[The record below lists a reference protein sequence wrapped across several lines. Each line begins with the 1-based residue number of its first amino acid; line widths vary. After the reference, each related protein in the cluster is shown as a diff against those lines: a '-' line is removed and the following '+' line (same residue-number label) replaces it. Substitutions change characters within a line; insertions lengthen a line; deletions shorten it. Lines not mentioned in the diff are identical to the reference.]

1 MNLVILLNLEKGSF
15 FMKRKQLSGKHIG
28 IVFGTFAPMHVGH
41 VDLITKAKRA
51 NDNVLVIVSGSNT
64 QEDRGT
70 RAGLSLNRR
79 FRYVR
84 EVFYDDELVV
94 VDKLD
99 EAGMPAY
106 PEGWVPWVNRVK
118 ELIAKNTD
126 DPEKITFYVG
136 EPEYVTEL
144 NRYYPQAQVELIER
158 SIINISATEI
168 RDNPMENWRFITKP
182 FRRHF
187 THKVLVVGSAS
198 GGKTTLVKLI
208 LGITSLN
215 EGDILVCGS
224 SILDMKNLS
233 KVRRRNI
240 GCVFQNF
247 NLISGFT
254 VKENILLPRYFFE
267 NGENNINEICNTLGL
282 TKEML
287 SKSIDKISGGE
298 KQRVALARALIN
310 NPEILIAD
318 EPTGNL
324 DAANE
329 QNIIELLKRINEELG
344 ITIITVTH
352 SDKVANSMQSICTVV
367 DGKIEYVRR

>member
-1 MNLVILLNLEKGSF
+1 MIKLVNVTKCFSDGSNVRYIFKNCNFEFKKGSTTAIVG
-15 FMKRKQLSGKHIG
+15 RSG
-28 IVFGTFAPMHVGH
+28 
-41 VDLITKAKRA
+41 L
-51 NDNVLVIVSGSNT
+51 
-64 QEDRGT
+64 
-70 RAGLSLNRR
+70 
-79 FRYVR
+79 
-84 EVFYDDELVV
+84 
-94 VDKLD
+94 
-99 EAGMPAY
+99 
-106 PEGWVPWVNRVK
+106 
-118 ELIAKNTD
+118 
-126 DPEKITFYVG
+126 
-136 EPEYVTEL
+136 
-144 NRYYPQAQVELIER
+144 
-158 SIINISATEI
+158 
-168 RDNPMENWRFITKP
+168 
-182 FRRHF
+182 
-187 THKVLVVGSAS
+187 
-198 GGKTTLVKLI
+198 GKTTLVKLI

-282 TKEML
+282 SKEML

>member
-1 MNLVILLNLEKGSF
+1 MIKLVNVTKCFSDGSNVRYIFKNCNFEFKKGSTTAIVG
-15 FMKRKQLSGKHIG
+15 RSG
-28 IVFGTFAPMHVGH
+28 
-41 VDLITKAKRA
+41 L
-51 NDNVLVIVSGSNT
+51 
-64 QEDRGT
+64 
-70 RAGLSLNRR
+70 
-79 FRYVR
+79 
-84 EVFYDDELVV
+84 
-94 VDKLD
+94 
-99 EAGMPAY
+99 
-106 PEGWVPWVNRVK
+106 
-118 ELIAKNTD
+118 
-126 DPEKITFYVG
+126 
-136 EPEYVTEL
+136 
-144 NRYYPQAQVELIER
+144 
-158 SIINISATEI
+158 
-168 RDNPMENWRFITKP
+168 
-182 FRRHF
+182 
-187 THKVLVVGSAS
+187 
-198 GGKTTLVKLI
+198 GKTTLVKVI

-282 TKEML
+282 SKEML
-287 SKSIDKISGGE
+287 SKSIDTISGGE

>member
-1 MNLVILLNLEKGSF
+1 MIKLVNVTKCFSDGSNVRYIFKNCNFEFKKGSTTAIVG
-15 FMKRKQLSGKHIG
+15 RSG
-28 IVFGTFAPMHVGH
+28 
-41 VDLITKAKRA
+41 L
-51 NDNVLVIVSGSNT
+51 
-64 QEDRGT
+64 
-70 RAGLSLNRR
+70 
-79 FRYVR
+79 
-84 EVFYDDELVV
+84 
-94 VDKLD
+94 
-99 EAGMPAY
+99 
-106 PEGWVPWVNRVK
+106 
-118 ELIAKNTD
+118 
-126 DPEKITFYVG
+126 
-136 EPEYVTEL
+136 
-144 NRYYPQAQVELIER
+144 
-158 SIINISATEI
+158 
-168 RDNPMENWRFITKP
+168 
-182 FRRHF
+182 
-187 THKVLVVGSAS
+187 
-198 GGKTTLVKLI
+198 GKTTLVKLI

-267 NGENNINEICNTLGL
+267 NGENNINEICNTLGFS
-282 TKEML
+282 KEML

>member
-1 MNLVILLNLEKGSF
+1 MIKLVNVTKCFSDGSNVRYIFKNCNFEFKKGSTTAIVG
-15 FMKRKQLSGKHIG
+15 RSG
-28 IVFGTFAPMHVGH
+28 
-41 VDLITKAKRA
+41 L
-51 NDNVLVIVSGSNT
+51 
-64 QEDRGT
+64 
-70 RAGLSLNRR
+70 
-79 FRYVR
+79 
-84 EVFYDDELVV
+84 
-94 VDKLD
+94 
-99 EAGMPAY
+99 
-106 PEGWVPWVNRVK
+106 
-118 ELIAKNTD
+118 
-126 DPEKITFYVG
+126 
-136 EPEYVTEL
+136 
-144 NRYYPQAQVELIER
+144 
-158 SIINISATEI
+158 
-168 RDNPMENWRFITKP
+168 
-182 FRRHF
+182 
-187 THKVLVVGSAS
+187 
-198 GGKTTLVKLI
+198 GKTTLVKLI

-282 TKEML
+282 SKEML

-352 SDKVANSMQSICTVV
+352 NDKVANSMQSICTVV

>member
-1 MNLVILLNLEKGSF
+1 MWNEGEVMIKLVNVTKCFSDGSNVRYIFKNCNFEFKKGSTTAIVG
-15 FMKRKQLSGKHIG
+15 RSG
-28 IVFGTFAPMHVGH
+28 
-41 VDLITKAKRA
+41 L
-51 NDNVLVIVSGSNT
+51 
-64 QEDRGT
+64 
-70 RAGLSLNRR
+70 
-79 FRYVR
+79 
-84 EVFYDDELVV
+84 
-94 VDKLD
+94 
-99 EAGMPAY
+99 
-106 PEGWVPWVNRVK
+106 
-118 ELIAKNTD
+118 
-126 DPEKITFYVG
+126 
-136 EPEYVTEL
+136 
-144 NRYYPQAQVELIER
+144 
-158 SIINISATEI
+158 
-168 RDNPMENWRFITKP
+168 
-182 FRRHF
+182 
-187 THKVLVVGSAS
+187 
-198 GGKTTLVKLI
+198 GKTT

-282 TKEML
+282 SKEIL

>member
-1 MNLVILLNLEKGSF
+1 MIKLVNVTKCFSDGSNVRYIFKNCNFEFKKGSTTA
-15 FMKRKQLSGKHIG
+15 
-28 IVFGTFAPMHVGH
+28 IVG
-41 VDLITKAKRA
+41 RY
-51 NDNVLVIVSGSNT
+51 
-64 QEDRGT
+64 
-70 RAGLSLNRR
+70 GL
-79 FRYVR
+79 
-84 EVFYDDELVV
+84 
-94 VDKLD
+94 
-99 EAGMPAY
+99 
-106 PEGWVPWVNRVK
+106 
-118 ELIAKNTD
+118 
-126 DPEKITFYVG
+126 
-136 EPEYVTEL
+136 
-144 NRYYPQAQVELIER
+144 
-158 SIINISATEI
+158 
-168 RDNPMENWRFITKP
+168 
-182 FRRHF
+182 
-187 THKVLVVGSAS
+187 
-198 GGKTTLVKLI
+198 GKTTLVKLI

-224 SILDMKNLS
+224 SILDMRNLS

-282 TKEML
+282 SKEML

>member
-1 MNLVILLNLEKGSF
+1 MIKLVNVTKCFSDESNVRYIFKNCNFEFKKGSTTAIVG
-15 FMKRKQLSGKHIG
+15 RSG
-28 IVFGTFAPMHVGH
+28 
-41 VDLITKAKRA
+41 L
-51 NDNVLVIVSGSNT
+51 
-64 QEDRGT
+64 
-70 RAGLSLNRR
+70 
-79 FRYVR
+79 
-84 EVFYDDELVV
+84 
-94 VDKLD
+94 
-99 EAGMPAY
+99 
-106 PEGWVPWVNRVK
+106 
-118 ELIAKNTD
+118 
-126 DPEKITFYVG
+126 
-136 EPEYVTEL
+136 
-144 NRYYPQAQVELIER
+144 
-158 SIINISATEI
+158 
-168 RDNPMENWRFITKP
+168 
-182 FRRHF
+182 
-187 THKVLVVGSAS
+187 
-198 GGKTTLVKLI
+198 GKTTLVKLI

-233 KVRRRNI
+233 KIRRRNI

-282 TKEML
+282 SKEML

>member
-1 MNLVILLNLEKGSF
+1 MIKLVNVTKCFSDGSDVRYIFKNCNFEFKKGSTTAIVG
-15 FMKRKQLSGKHIG
+15 RSG
-28 IVFGTFAPMHVGH
+28 
-41 VDLITKAKRA
+41 L
-51 NDNVLVIVSGSNT
+51 
-64 QEDRGT
+64 
-70 RAGLSLNRR
+70 
-79 FRYVR
+79 
-84 EVFYDDELVV
+84 
-94 VDKLD
+94 
-99 EAGMPAY
+99 
-106 PEGWVPWVNRVK
+106 
-118 ELIAKNTD
+118 
-126 DPEKITFYVG
+126 
-136 EPEYVTEL
+136 
-144 NRYYPQAQVELIER
+144 
-158 SIINISATEI
+158 
-168 RDNPMENWRFITKP
+168 
-182 FRRHF
+182 
-187 THKVLVVGSAS
+187 
-198 GGKTTLVKLI
+198 GKTTLVKLI

-254 VKENILLPRYFFE
+254 MKENILLPRYFFE

-282 TKEML
+282 SKEML

>member
-1 MNLVILLNLEKGSF
+1 MIKLVNVTKCFSDGSNVRYIFKNCNFEFKKGSTTAIVG
-15 FMKRKQLSGKHIG
+15 RSG
-28 IVFGTFAPMHVGH
+28 
-41 VDLITKAKRA
+41 L
-51 NDNVLVIVSGSNT
+51 
-64 QEDRGT
+64 
-70 RAGLSLNRR
+70 
-79 FRYVR
+79 
-84 EVFYDDELVV
+84 
-94 VDKLD
+94 
-99 EAGMPAY
+99 
-106 PEGWVPWVNRVK
+106 
-118 ELIAKNTD
+118 
-126 DPEKITFYVG
+126 
-136 EPEYVTEL
+136 
-144 NRYYPQAQVELIER
+144 
-158 SIINISATEI
+158 
-168 RDNPMENWRFITKP
+168 
-182 FRRHF
+182 
-187 THKVLVVGSAS
+187 
-198 GGKTTLVKLI
+198 GKTTLVKLI

-233 KVRRRNI
+233 QVRRRNI

-282 TKEML
+282 SKEML

>member
-1 MNLVILLNLEKGSF
+1 MIKLVNVTKCFSDGSNVRYIFKNCNFEFKKGSTTAIVG
-15 FMKRKQLSGKHIG
+15 RSG
-28 IVFGTFAPMHVGH
+28 
-41 VDLITKAKRA
+41 L
-51 NDNVLVIVSGSNT
+51 
-64 QEDRGT
+64 
-70 RAGLSLNRR
+70 
-79 FRYVR
+79 
-84 EVFYDDELVV
+84 
-94 VDKLD
+94 
-99 EAGMPAY
+99 
-106 PEGWVPWVNRVK
+106 
-118 ELIAKNTD
+118 
-126 DPEKITFYVG
+126 
-136 EPEYVTEL
+136 
-144 NRYYPQAQVELIER
+144 
-158 SIINISATEI
+158 
-168 RDNPMENWRFITKP
+168 
-182 FRRHF
+182 
-187 THKVLVVGSAS
+187 
-198 GGKTTLVKLI
+198 GKTTLVKLI

-282 TKEML
+282 SEEML

>member
-1 MNLVILLNLEKGSF
+1 MIKLVNVTKCFSDGSNVRYIFKNCNFEFKKGSTTAIVG
-15 FMKRKQLSGKHIG
+15 RSG
-28 IVFGTFAPMHVGH
+28 
-41 VDLITKAKRA
+41 L
-51 NDNVLVIVSGSNT
+51 
-64 QEDRGT
+64 
-70 RAGLSLNRR
+70 
-79 FRYVR
+79 
-84 EVFYDDELVV
+84 
-94 VDKLD
+94 
-99 EAGMPAY
+99 
-106 PEGWVPWVNRVK
+106 
-118 ELIAKNTD
+118 
-126 DPEKITFYVG
+126 
-136 EPEYVTEL
+136 
-144 NRYYPQAQVELIER
+144 
-158 SIINISATEI
+158 
-168 RDNPMENWRFITKP
+168 
-182 FRRHF
+182 
-187 THKVLVVGSAS
+187 
-198 GGKTTLVKLI
+198 GKTTLVKLI

-224 SILDMKNLS
+224 SILDMNNLS

-282 TKEML
+282 SKEML

>member
-1 MNLVILLNLEKGSF
+1 MIKLVNVTKCFSDGSNVRYIFKNCNFEFKKGSTTAIVG
-15 FMKRKQLSGKHIG
+15 RSG
-28 IVFGTFAPMHVGH
+28 
-41 VDLITKAKRA
+41 L
-51 NDNVLVIVSGSNT
+51 
-64 QEDRGT
+64 
-70 RAGLSLNRR
+70 
-79 FRYVR
+79 
-84 EVFYDDELVV
+84 
-94 VDKLD
+94 
-99 EAGMPAY
+99 
-106 PEGWVPWVNRVK
+106 
-118 ELIAKNTD
+118 
-126 DPEKITFYVG
+126 
-136 EPEYVTEL
+136 
-144 NRYYPQAQVELIER
+144 
-158 SIINISATEI
+158 
-168 RDNPMENWRFITKP
+168 
-182 FRRHF
+182 
-187 THKVLVVGSAS
+187 
-198 GGKTTLVKLI
+198 GKTTLVKVI

-267 NGENNINEICNTLGL
+267 NGENNINEICITLGL
-282 TKEML
+282 SKEIL

-352 SDKVANSMQSICTVV
+352 SDKVASSMQSICTVV

>member
-1 MNLVILLNLEKGSF
+1 MIKLVN
-15 FMKRKQLSGKHIG
+15 
-28 IVFGTFAPMHVGH
+28 V
-41 VDLITKAKRA
+41 TKCFS
-51 NDNVLVIVSGSNT
+51 DGSNVRYIFKNCNFEFKKSST
-64 QEDRGT
+64 TAIVGRS
-70 RAGLSLNRR
+70 GL
-79 FRYVR
+79 
-84 EVFYDDELVV
+84 
-94 VDKLD
+94 
-99 EAGMPAY
+99 
-106 PEGWVPWVNRVK
+106 
-118 ELIAKNTD
+118 
-126 DPEKITFYVG
+126 
-136 EPEYVTEL
+136 
-144 NRYYPQAQVELIER
+144 
-158 SIINISATEI
+158 
-168 RDNPMENWRFITKP
+168 
-182 FRRHF
+182 
-187 THKVLVVGSAS
+187 
-198 GGKTTLVKLI
+198 GKTTLVKLI

-282 TKEML
+282 SKEML

-344 ITIITVTH
+344 ITIIIVTH

>member
-1 MNLVILLNLEKGSF
+1 MIKLVNVTKCFSDGSDVRYIFKNCNFEFKKGSTTAIVG
-15 FMKRKQLSGKHIG
+15 RSG
-28 IVFGTFAPMHVGH
+28 
-41 VDLITKAKRA
+41 L
-51 NDNVLVIVSGSNT
+51 
-64 QEDRGT
+64 
-70 RAGLSLNRR
+70 
-79 FRYVR
+79 
-84 EVFYDDELVV
+84 
-94 VDKLD
+94 
-99 EAGMPAY
+99 
-106 PEGWVPWVNRVK
+106 
-118 ELIAKNTD
+118 
-126 DPEKITFYVG
+126 
-136 EPEYVTEL
+136 
-144 NRYYPQAQVELIER
+144 
-158 SIINISATEI
+158 
-168 RDNPMENWRFITKP
+168 
-182 FRRHF
+182 
-187 THKVLVVGSAS
+187 
-198 GGKTTLVKLI
+198 GKTTLVKVI

-282 TKEML
+282 SKEML

-352 SDKVANSMQSICTVV
+352 SDKVANSMQTICTVV

>member
-1 MNLVILLNLEKGSF
+1 MIKLVNVTKCFSDGSNVRYIFKNCNFEFKKGSTTAIVG
-15 FMKRKQLSGKHIG
+15 RSG
-28 IVFGTFAPMHVGH
+28 
-41 VDLITKAKRA
+41 L
-51 NDNVLVIVSGSNT
+51 
-64 QEDRGT
+64 
-70 RAGLSLNRR
+70 
-79 FRYVR
+79 
-84 EVFYDDELVV
+84 
-94 VDKLD
+94 
-99 EAGMPAY
+99 
-106 PEGWVPWVNRVK
+106 
-118 ELIAKNTD
+118 
-126 DPEKITFYVG
+126 
-136 EPEYVTEL
+136 
-144 NRYYPQAQVELIER
+144 
-158 SIINISATEI
+158 
-168 RDNPMENWRFITKP
+168 
-182 FRRHF
+182 
-187 THKVLVVGSAS
+187 
-198 GGKTTLVKLI
+198 GKTTLVKLI

-282 TKEML
+282 SKEML

-324 DAANE
+324 DADNE

-367 DGKIEYVRR
+367 DGRIEYVRR

>member
-1 MNLVILLNLEKGSF
+1 MIKLVNVTKCFSDGSDVRYIFKNCNFEFKKGSTIAIVG
-15 FMKRKQLSGKHIG
+15 RSG
-28 IVFGTFAPMHVGH
+28 
-41 VDLITKAKRA
+41 L
-51 NDNVLVIVSGSNT
+51 
-64 QEDRGT
+64 
-70 RAGLSLNRR
+70 
-79 FRYVR
+79 
-84 EVFYDDELVV
+84 
-94 VDKLD
+94 
-99 EAGMPAY
+99 
-106 PEGWVPWVNRVK
+106 
-118 ELIAKNTD
+118 
-126 DPEKITFYVG
+126 
-136 EPEYVTEL
+136 
-144 NRYYPQAQVELIER
+144 
-158 SIINISATEI
+158 
-168 RDNPMENWRFITKP
+168 
-182 FRRHF
+182 
-187 THKVLVVGSAS
+187 
-198 GGKTTLVKLI
+198 GKTTLVKLI

-282 TKEML
+282 SKEML

>member
-1 MNLVILLNLEKGSF
+1 MIKLVNVTKCFSDGSNVRYIFKNCNFEFKKGSTTAIVG
-15 FMKRKQLSGKHIG
+15 RSG
-28 IVFGTFAPMHVGH
+28 
-41 VDLITKAKRA
+41 L
-51 NDNVLVIVSGSNT
+51 
-64 QEDRGT
+64 
-70 RAGLSLNRR
+70 
-79 FRYVR
+79 
-84 EVFYDDELVV
+84 
-94 VDKLD
+94 
-99 EAGMPAY
+99 
-106 PEGWVPWVNRVK
+106 
-118 ELIAKNTD
+118 
-126 DPEKITFYVG
+126 
-136 EPEYVTEL
+136 
-144 NRYYPQAQVELIER
+144 
-158 SIINISATEI
+158 
-168 RDNPMENWRFITKP
+168 
-182 FRRHF
+182 
-187 THKVLVVGSAS
+187 
-198 GGKTTLVKLI
+198 GKTTLVKLI

-282 TKEML
+282 SKEML

-298 KQRVALARALIN
+298 KQRVALARPLIN

>member
-1 MNLVILLNLEKGSF
+1 MIKLVNVTKCFSDGSNVRYIFKNCNFEFKKGSTTAIVG
-15 FMKRKQLSGKHIG
+15 RSG
-28 IVFGTFAPMHVGH
+28 
-41 VDLITKAKRA
+41 L
-51 NDNVLVIVSGSNT
+51 
-64 QEDRGT
+64 
-70 RAGLSLNRR
+70 
-79 FRYVR
+79 
-84 EVFYDDELVV
+84 
-94 VDKLD
+94 
-99 EAGMPAY
+99 
-106 PEGWVPWVNRVK
+106 
-118 ELIAKNTD
+118 
-126 DPEKITFYVG
+126 
-136 EPEYVTEL
+136 
-144 NRYYPQAQVELIER
+144 
-158 SIINISATEI
+158 
-168 RDNPMENWRFITKP
+168 
-182 FRRHF
+182 
-187 THKVLVVGSAS
+187 
-198 GGKTTLVKLI
+198 GKTTLVKLI

-240 GCVFQNF
+240 SCVFQNF

-282 TKEML
+282 SKEML

-352 SDKVANSMQSICTVV
+352 SDKAANSMQSICTVV

>member
-1 MNLVILLNLEKGSF
+1 MIKLVNVTKYFSDGSNVRYIFKNCNFEFKKGSTTAIVG
-15 FMKRKQLSGKHIG
+15 RSG
-28 IVFGTFAPMHVGH
+28 
-41 VDLITKAKRA
+41 L
-51 NDNVLVIVSGSNT
+51 
-64 QEDRGT
+64 
-70 RAGLSLNRR
+70 
-79 FRYVR
+79 
-84 EVFYDDELVV
+84 
-94 VDKLD
+94 
-99 EAGMPAY
+99 
-106 PEGWVPWVNRVK
+106 
-118 ELIAKNTD
+118 
-126 DPEKITFYVG
+126 
-136 EPEYVTEL
+136 
-144 NRYYPQAQVELIER
+144 
-158 SIINISATEI
+158 
-168 RDNPMENWRFITKP
+168 
-182 FRRHF
+182 
-187 THKVLVVGSAS
+187 
-198 GGKTTLVKLI
+198 GKTTLVKLI

-233 KVRRRNI
+233 QVRRRNI

-267 NGENNINEICNTLGL
+267 NGENNINEICNTLDL
-282 TKEML
+282 SKEML

>member
-1 MNLVILLNLEKGSF
+1 MIKLVNVTKCFSDGSNVRYIFKNCNFEFKKGSTTAIVG
-15 FMKRKQLSGKHIG
+15 RSG
-28 IVFGTFAPMHVGH
+28 
-41 VDLITKAKRA
+41 L
-51 NDNVLVIVSGSNT
+51 
-64 QEDRGT
+64 
-70 RAGLSLNRR
+70 
-79 FRYVR
+79 
-84 EVFYDDELVV
+84 
-94 VDKLD
+94 
-99 EAGMPAY
+99 
-106 PEGWVPWVNRVK
+106 
-118 ELIAKNTD
+118 
-126 DPEKITFYVG
+126 
-136 EPEYVTEL
+136 
-144 NRYYPQAQVELIER
+144 
-158 SIINISATEI
+158 
-168 RDNPMENWRFITKP
+168 
-182 FRRHF
+182 
-187 THKVLVVGSAS
+187 
-198 GGKTTLVKLI
+198 GKTTLVKLI

-215 EGDILVCGS
+215 EGDILVCVS

-282 TKEML
+282 SKEML

>member
-1 MNLVILLNLEKGSF
+1 MIKLVNVTKCFSDGSDVRYIFKNCNFEFKKGSTTAIVG
-15 FMKRKQLSGKHIG
+15 RSG
-28 IVFGTFAPMHVGH
+28 
-41 VDLITKAKRA
+41 L
-51 NDNVLVIVSGSNT
+51 
-64 QEDRGT
+64 
-70 RAGLSLNRR
+70 
-79 FRYVR
+79 
-84 EVFYDDELVV
+84 
-94 VDKLD
+94 
-99 EAGMPAY
+99 
-106 PEGWVPWVNRVK
+106 
-118 ELIAKNTD
+118 
-126 DPEKITFYVG
+126 
-136 EPEYVTEL
+136 
-144 NRYYPQAQVELIER
+144 
-158 SIINISATEI
+158 
-168 RDNPMENWRFITKP
+168 
-182 FRRHF
+182 
-187 THKVLVVGSAS
+187 
-198 GGKTTLVKLI
+198 GKTTLVKLI

-224 SILDMKNLS
+224 SILDMNNLS

-282 TKEML
+282 SKEML

>member
-1 MNLVILLNLEKGSF
+1 MIKLVNVTKCFSDGSNVRYIFKNCNFEFKKGSTTAIVG
-15 FMKRKQLSGKHIG
+15 RSG
-28 IVFGTFAPMHVGH
+28 
-41 VDLITKAKRA
+41 L
-51 NDNVLVIVSGSNT
+51 
-64 QEDRGT
+64 
-70 RAGLSLNRR
+70 
-79 FRYVR
+79 
-84 EVFYDDELVV
+84 
-94 VDKLD
+94 
-99 EAGMPAY
+99 
-106 PEGWVPWVNRVK
+106 
-118 ELIAKNTD
+118 
-126 DPEKITFYVG
+126 
-136 EPEYVTEL
+136 
-144 NRYYPQAQVELIER
+144 
-158 SIINISATEI
+158 
-168 RDNPMENWRFITKP
+168 
-182 FRRHF
+182 
-187 THKVLVVGSAS
+187 
-198 GGKTTLVKLI
+198 GKTTLVKLI

-282 TKEML
+282 SKEML

-324 DAANE
+324 DAAHE

>member
-1 MNLVILLNLEKGSF
+1 MWNEDEVMIKLVNVTKCFSDGSNVRYIFKNCNFEFKKGSTTAIVG
-15 FMKRKQLSGKHIG
+15 RSG
-28 IVFGTFAPMHVGH
+28 
-41 VDLITKAKRA
+41 L
-51 NDNVLVIVSGSNT
+51 
-64 QEDRGT
+64 
-70 RAGLSLNRR
+70 
-79 FRYVR
+79 
-84 EVFYDDELVV
+84 
-94 VDKLD
+94 
-99 EAGMPAY
+99 
-106 PEGWVPWVNRVK
+106 
-118 ELIAKNTD
+118 
-126 DPEKITFYVG
+126 
-136 EPEYVTEL
+136 
-144 NRYYPQAQVELIER
+144 
-158 SIINISATEI
+158 
-168 RDNPMENWRFITKP
+168 
-182 FRRHF
+182 
-187 THKVLVVGSAS
+187 
-198 GGKTTLVKLI
+198 GKTTLVKLI

-282 TKEML
+282 SKEML

>member
-1 MNLVILLNLEKGSF
+1 MIKLVN
-15 FMKRKQLSGKHIG
+15 
-28 IVFGTFAPMHVGH
+28 V
-41 VDLITKAKRA
+41 TKCFS
-51 NDNVLVIVSGSNT
+51 DGSNVRYIFKNCNFEFKKDST
-64 QEDRGT
+64 TAIVGRS
-70 RAGLSLNRR
+70 GL
-79 FRYVR
+79 
-84 EVFYDDELVV
+84 
-94 VDKLD
+94 
-99 EAGMPAY
+99 
-106 PEGWVPWVNRVK
+106 
-118 ELIAKNTD
+118 
-126 DPEKITFYVG
+126 
-136 EPEYVTEL
+136 
-144 NRYYPQAQVELIER
+144 
-158 SIINISATEI
+158 
-168 RDNPMENWRFITKP
+168 
-182 FRRHF
+182 
-187 THKVLVVGSAS
+187 
-198 GGKTTLVKLI
+198 GKTTLVKLI

-282 TKEML
+282 SKEML

-352 SDKVANSMQSICTVV
+352 SDKVADSMQSICTVV

>member
-1 MNLVILLNLEKGSF
+1 MIKLVNVTKCFSDGSNVRYIFKNCNFEFKKGSTTAIVG
-15 FMKRKQLSGKHIG
+15 RSG
-28 IVFGTFAPMHVGH
+28 
-41 VDLITKAKRA
+41 L
-51 NDNVLVIVSGSNT
+51 
-64 QEDRGT
+64 
-70 RAGLSLNRR
+70 
-79 FRYVR
+79 
-84 EVFYDDELVV
+84 
-94 VDKLD
+94 
-99 EAGMPAY
+99 
-106 PEGWVPWVNRVK
+106 
-118 ELIAKNTD
+118 
-126 DPEKITFYVG
+126 
-136 EPEYVTEL
+136 
-144 NRYYPQAQVELIER
+144 
-158 SIINISATEI
+158 
-168 RDNPMENWRFITKP
+168 
-182 FRRHF
+182 
-187 THKVLVVGSAS
+187 
-198 GGKTTLVKLI
+198 GKTTLVKLI

-282 TKEML
+282 SKEML
-287 SKSIDKISGGE
+287 SKIIDKISGGE

>member
-1 MNLVILLNLEKGSF
+1 MIKLVNVTKCFSDGSNVRYIFKNCNFEFKKGSTTAIVG
-15 FMKRKQLSGKHIG
+15 RSG
-28 IVFGTFAPMHVGH
+28 
-41 VDLITKAKRA
+41 L
-51 NDNVLVIVSGSNT
+51 
-64 QEDRGT
+64 
-70 RAGLSLNRR
+70 
-79 FRYVR
+79 
-84 EVFYDDELVV
+84 
-94 VDKLD
+94 
-99 EAGMPAY
+99 
-106 PEGWVPWVNRVK
+106 
-118 ELIAKNTD
+118 
-126 DPEKITFYVG
+126 
-136 EPEYVTEL
+136 
-144 NRYYPQAQVELIER
+144 
-158 SIINISATEI
+158 
-168 RDNPMENWRFITKP
+168 
-182 FRRHF
+182 
-187 THKVLVVGSAS
+187 
-198 GGKTTLVKLI
+198 GKTTLVKLI

-282 TKEML
+282 SEEIL

-367 DGKIEYVRR
+367 DGEIEYVRR

>member
-1 MNLVILLNLEKGSF
+1 MIKLVNVTKCFSDGSNVKYIFKNCNFEFKKGSTTAIVG
-15 FMKRKQLSGKHIG
+15 RSG
-28 IVFGTFAPMHVGH
+28 
-41 VDLITKAKRA
+41 L
-51 NDNVLVIVSGSNT
+51 
-64 QEDRGT
+64 
-70 RAGLSLNRR
+70 
-79 FRYVR
+79 
-84 EVFYDDELVV
+84 
-94 VDKLD
+94 
-99 EAGMPAY
+99 
-106 PEGWVPWVNRVK
+106 
-118 ELIAKNTD
+118 
-126 DPEKITFYVG
+126 
-136 EPEYVTEL
+136 
-144 NRYYPQAQVELIER
+144 
-158 SIINISATEI
+158 
-168 RDNPMENWRFITKP
+168 
-182 FRRHF
+182 
-187 THKVLVVGSAS
+187 
-198 GGKTTLVKLI
+198 GKTTLVKLI

-282 TKEML
+282 SKEML

>member
-1 MNLVILLNLEKGSF
+1 MWNEGEIMIKLVNVTKCFSDGSNVRYIFKNCNFEFKKGSTTAIVG
-15 FMKRKQLSGKHIG
+15 RSG
-28 IVFGTFAPMHVGH
+28 
-41 VDLITKAKRA
+41 L
-51 NDNVLVIVSGSNT
+51 
-64 QEDRGT
+64 
-70 RAGLSLNRR
+70 
-79 FRYVR
+79 
-84 EVFYDDELVV
+84 
-94 VDKLD
+94 
-99 EAGMPAY
+99 
-106 PEGWVPWVNRVK
+106 
-118 ELIAKNTD
+118 
-126 DPEKITFYVG
+126 
-136 EPEYVTEL
+136 
-144 NRYYPQAQVELIER
+144 
-158 SIINISATEI
+158 
-168 RDNPMENWRFITKP
+168 
-182 FRRHF
+182 
-187 THKVLVVGSAS
+187 
-198 GGKTTLVKLI
+198 GKTTLVKLI

-267 NGENNINEICNTLGL
+267 NGENNINEICNTLGIS
-282 TKEML
+282 KEML

>member
-1 MNLVILLNLEKGSF
+1 MIKLVNVTKCFSDGSNVRYIFKNCNFEFKKGSTTAIVG
-15 FMKRKQLSGKHIG
+15 RSG
-28 IVFGTFAPMHVGH
+28 
-41 VDLITKAKRA
+41 L
-51 NDNVLVIVSGSNT
+51 
-64 QEDRGT
+64 
-70 RAGLSLNRR
+70 
-79 FRYVR
+79 
-84 EVFYDDELVV
+84 
-94 VDKLD
+94 
-99 EAGMPAY
+99 
-106 PEGWVPWVNRVK
+106 
-118 ELIAKNTD
+118 
-126 DPEKITFYVG
+126 
-136 EPEYVTEL
+136 
-144 NRYYPQAQVELIER
+144 
-158 SIINISATEI
+158 
-168 RDNPMENWRFITKP
+168 
-182 FRRHF
+182 
-187 THKVLVVGSAS
+187 
-198 GGKTTLVKLI
+198 GKTTLVKLI

-282 TKEML
+282 SKEML

-352 SDKVANSMQSICTVV
+352 SDRVANSMQSICTVV

>member
-1 MNLVILLNLEKGSF
+1 MIKLVNVTKCFSDGSNVRYIFKNCNFEFKKGSTTAIVG
-15 FMKRKQLSGKHIG
+15 RSG
-28 IVFGTFAPMHVGH
+28 
-41 VDLITKAKRA
+41 L
-51 NDNVLVIVSGSNT
+51 
-64 QEDRGT
+64 
-70 RAGLSLNRR
+70 
-79 FRYVR
+79 
-84 EVFYDDELVV
+84 
-94 VDKLD
+94 
-99 EAGMPAY
+99 
-106 PEGWVPWVNRVK
+106 
-118 ELIAKNTD
+118 
-126 DPEKITFYVG
+126 
-136 EPEYVTEL
+136 
-144 NRYYPQAQVELIER
+144 
-158 SIINISATEI
+158 
-168 RDNPMENWRFITKP
+168 
-182 FRRHF
+182 
-187 THKVLVVGSAS
+187 
-198 GGKTTLVKLI
+198 GKTTLVKLI

>member
-1 MNLVILLNLEKGSF
+1 MWNEGEVMIKLVNVTKCFSDGSNVRYIFKNCNFEFKKGSTTAIIG
-15 FMKRKQLSGKHIG
+15 RSG
-28 IVFGTFAPMHVGH
+28 
-41 VDLITKAKRA
+41 L
-51 NDNVLVIVSGSNT
+51 
-64 QEDRGT
+64 
-70 RAGLSLNRR
+70 
-79 FRYVR
+79 
-84 EVFYDDELVV
+84 
-94 VDKLD
+94 
-99 EAGMPAY
+99 
-106 PEGWVPWVNRVK
+106 
-118 ELIAKNTD
+118 
-126 DPEKITFYVG
+126 
-136 EPEYVTEL
+136 
-144 NRYYPQAQVELIER
+144 
-158 SIINISATEI
+158 
-168 RDNPMENWRFITKP
+168 
-182 FRRHF
+182 
-187 THKVLVVGSAS
+187 
-198 GGKTTLVKLI
+198 GKTTLVKVI

-282 TKEML
+282 SKEIL

>member
-1 MNLVILLNLEKGSF
+1 MIKLVNVTKCFSDGSNVRYIFKNCNFEFKKGSTTAIVG
-15 FMKRKQLSGKHIG
+15 RSG
-28 IVFGTFAPMHVGH
+28 
-41 VDLITKAKRA
+41 L
-51 NDNVLVIVSGSNT
+51 
-64 QEDRGT
+64 
-70 RAGLSLNRR
+70 
-79 FRYVR
+79 
-84 EVFYDDELVV
+84 
-94 VDKLD
+94 
-99 EAGMPAY
+99 
-106 PEGWVPWVNRVK
+106 
-118 ELIAKNTD
+118 
-126 DPEKITFYVG
+126 
-136 EPEYVTEL
+136 
-144 NRYYPQAQVELIER
+144 
-158 SIINISATEI
+158 
-168 RDNPMENWRFITKP
+168 
-182 FRRHF
+182 
-187 THKVLVVGSAS
+187 
-198 GGKTTLVKLI
+198 GKTTLVKLI

-282 TKEML
+282 SKEML

-298 KQRVALARALIN
+298 KQRVALARARIN

>member
-1 MNLVILLNLEKGSF
+1 MIKLVNVTKCFSDGSNVRYIFKNCNFEFKKGSTTAIIG
-15 FMKRKQLSGKHIG
+15 RSG
-28 IVFGTFAPMHVGH
+28 
-41 VDLITKAKRA
+41 L
-51 NDNVLVIVSGSNT
+51 
-64 QEDRGT
+64 
-70 RAGLSLNRR
+70 
-79 FRYVR
+79 
-84 EVFYDDELVV
+84 
-94 VDKLD
+94 
-99 EAGMPAY
+99 
-106 PEGWVPWVNRVK
+106 
-118 ELIAKNTD
+118 
-126 DPEKITFYVG
+126 
-136 EPEYVTEL
+136 
-144 NRYYPQAQVELIER
+144 
-158 SIINISATEI
+158 
-168 RDNPMENWRFITKP
+168 
-182 FRRHF
+182 
-187 THKVLVVGSAS
+187 
-198 GGKTTLVKLI
+198 GKTTLVKLI

>member
-1 MNLVILLNLEKGSF
+1 MIKLVNVTKCSSDGSDVRYIFKNCNFEFKKGSTTAIVG
-15 FMKRKQLSGKHIG
+15 RSG
-28 IVFGTFAPMHVGH
+28 
-41 VDLITKAKRA
+41 L
-51 NDNVLVIVSGSNT
+51 
-64 QEDRGT
+64 
-70 RAGLSLNRR
+70 
-79 FRYVR
+79 
-84 EVFYDDELVV
+84 
-94 VDKLD
+94 
-99 EAGMPAY
+99 
-106 PEGWVPWVNRVK
+106 
-118 ELIAKNTD
+118 
-126 DPEKITFYVG
+126 
-136 EPEYVTEL
+136 
-144 NRYYPQAQVELIER
+144 
-158 SIINISATEI
+158 
-168 RDNPMENWRFITKP
+168 
-182 FRRHF
+182 
-187 THKVLVVGSAS
+187 
-198 GGKTTLVKLI
+198 GKTTLVKLI

-282 TKEML
+282 SKEML

>member
-1 MNLVILLNLEKGSF
+1 MIKLVNVTKCFSDGSNVRYIFKNCNFEFKKGSTTAIVG
-15 FMKRKQLSGKHIG
+15 RSG
-28 IVFGTFAPMHVGH
+28 
-41 VDLITKAKRA
+41 L
-51 NDNVLVIVSGSNT
+51 
-64 QEDRGT
+64 
-70 RAGLSLNRR
+70 
-79 FRYVR
+79 
-84 EVFYDDELVV
+84 
-94 VDKLD
+94 
-99 EAGMPAY
+99 
-106 PEGWVPWVNRVK
+106 
-118 ELIAKNTD
+118 
-126 DPEKITFYVG
+126 
-136 EPEYVTEL
+136 
-144 NRYYPQAQVELIER
+144 
-158 SIINISATEI
+158 
-168 RDNPMENWRFITKP
+168 
-182 FRRHF
+182 
-187 THKVLVVGSAS
+187 
-198 GGKTTLVKLI
+198 GKTTLVKLI

-282 TKEML
+282 SKEML

-329 QNIIELLKRINEELG
+329 QNIIELLKRIDEELD
-344 ITIITVTH
+344 ITIIIVTH

>member
-1 MNLVILLNLEKGSF
+1 MWNEGEVMIKLVNVTKCFSDGSNVRYIFKNCNFEFKKGSTTAIVG
-15 FMKRKQLSGKHIG
+15 RSG
-28 IVFGTFAPMHVGH
+28 
-41 VDLITKAKRA
+41 L
-51 NDNVLVIVSGSNT
+51 
-64 QEDRGT
+64 
-70 RAGLSLNRR
+70 
-79 FRYVR
+79 
-84 EVFYDDELVV
+84 
-94 VDKLD
+94 
-99 EAGMPAY
+99 
-106 PEGWVPWVNRVK
+106 
-118 ELIAKNTD
+118 
-126 DPEKITFYVG
+126 
-136 EPEYVTEL
+136 
-144 NRYYPQAQVELIER
+144 
-158 SIINISATEI
+158 
-168 RDNPMENWRFITKP
+168 
-182 FRRHF
+182 
-187 THKVLVVGSAS
+187 
-198 GGKTTLVKLI
+198 GKTTLVKLI

-282 TKEML
+282 SKEML

-298 KQRVALARALIN
+298 KQRGALARALIN

>member
-1 MNLVILLNLEKGSF
+1 MIKLVNVTKCFSDGSNVRYIFKNCNFEFKKGSTTAIVG
-15 FMKRKQLSGKHIG
+15 RSG
-28 IVFGTFAPMHVGH
+28 
-41 VDLITKAKRA
+41 L
-51 NDNVLVIVSGSNT
+51 
-64 QEDRGT
+64 
-70 RAGLSLNRR
+70 
-79 FRYVR
+79 
-84 EVFYDDELVV
+84 
-94 VDKLD
+94 
-99 EAGMPAY
+99 
-106 PEGWVPWVNRVK
+106 
-118 ELIAKNTD
+118 
-126 DPEKITFYVG
+126 
-136 EPEYVTEL
+136 
-144 NRYYPQAQVELIER
+144 
-158 SIINISATEI
+158 
-168 RDNPMENWRFITKP
+168 
-182 FRRHF
+182 
-187 THKVLVVGSAS
+187 
-198 GGKTTLVKLI
+198 GKTTLVKLI

-224 SILDMKNLS
+224 SVLDMKNLS

-267 NGENNINEICNTLGL
+267 NGENNIDEICNTLGL
-282 TKEML
+282 SKEML

>member
-1 MNLVILLNLEKGSF
+1 MKRYEFFCCTIFYNLSFKKGSTTAIVG
-15 FMKRKQLSGKHIG
+15 RSG
-28 IVFGTFAPMHVGH
+28 
-41 VDLITKAKRA
+41 L
-51 NDNVLVIVSGSNT
+51 
-64 QEDRGT
+64 
-70 RAGLSLNRR
+70 
-79 FRYVR
+79 
-84 EVFYDDELVV
+84 
-94 VDKLD
+94 
-99 EAGMPAY
+99 
-106 PEGWVPWVNRVK
+106 
-118 ELIAKNTD
+118 
-126 DPEKITFYVG
+126 
-136 EPEYVTEL
+136 
-144 NRYYPQAQVELIER
+144 
-158 SIINISATEI
+158 
-168 RDNPMENWRFITKP
+168 
-182 FRRHF
+182 
-187 THKVLVVGSAS
+187 
-198 GGKTTLVKLI
+198 GKTTLVKLI

-282 TKEML
+282 SKEML

>member
-1 MNLVILLNLEKGSF
+1 MWNEGEVMIKLVNVTKCFSDGSNVRYIFKNCNFEFKKGSTTAIVG
-15 FMKRKQLSGKHIG
+15 RSG
-28 IVFGTFAPMHVGH
+28 
-41 VDLITKAKRA
+41 L
-51 NDNVLVIVSGSNT
+51 
-64 QEDRGT
+64 
-70 RAGLSLNRR
+70 
-79 FRYVR
+79 
-84 EVFYDDELVV
+84 
-94 VDKLD
+94 
-99 EAGMPAY
+99 
-106 PEGWVPWVNRVK
+106 
-118 ELIAKNTD
+118 
-126 DPEKITFYVG
+126 
-136 EPEYVTEL
+136 
-144 NRYYPQAQVELIER
+144 
-158 SIINISATEI
+158 
-168 RDNPMENWRFITKP
+168 
-182 FRRHF
+182 
-187 THKVLVVGSAS
+187 
-198 GGKTTLVKLI
+198 GKTTLVKLI

-224 SILDMKNLS
+224 SILDMRNLS

-282 TKEML
+282 SKEML

>member
-1 MNLVILLNLEKGSF
+1 MWNEGEIMIKLVNVTKCFSDGSNVRYIFKNCNFEFKKGSTTAIVG
-15 FMKRKQLSGKHIG
+15 RSG
-28 IVFGTFAPMHVGH
+28 
-41 VDLITKAKRA
+41 L
-51 NDNVLVIVSGSNT
+51 
-64 QEDRGT
+64 
-70 RAGLSLNRR
+70 
-79 FRYVR
+79 
-84 EVFYDDELVV
+84 
-94 VDKLD
+94 
-99 EAGMPAY
+99 
-106 PEGWVPWVNRVK
+106 
-118 ELIAKNTD
+118 
-126 DPEKITFYVG
+126 
-136 EPEYVTEL
+136 
-144 NRYYPQAQVELIER
+144 
-158 SIINISATEI
+158 
-168 RDNPMENWRFITKP
+168 
-182 FRRHF
+182 
-187 THKVLVVGSAS
+187 
-198 GGKTTLVKLI
+198 GKTTLVKLI

-215 EGDILVCGS
+215 DGDILVCGS

-282 TKEML
+282 SKEML